1 MLVSTDSARAWLVD
15 AVARRKGFD
24 PSQVAPDWHFNELGL
39 DSTDVL
45 VLSDELAK
53 WTGVE
58 IDSATL
64 WYFPTISRLAEHVA
78 SEAATPA

>member
-1 MLVSTDSARAWLVD
+1 MVVSTESARKWLVD

-24 PSQVAPDWHFNELGL
+24 ASQIAADWHFDELGL
-39 DSTDVL
+39 DSTDML
-45 VLSDELAK
+45 VLSEELAA
-53 WTGVE
+53 WAGVE

-64 WYFPTISRLAEHVA
+64 WYCPTITRLAEHVA